1 MGMKITLE
9 QNAVA
14 VTECAD
20 AINDRFSGSGINAD
34 IIQHSN
40 AKKYSFVRVTTPP
53 QHWQALA
60 KWMKFEGG
68 VNYCSMV
75 TGTHYP
81 DGGEERGWEVVYH
94 LLRQPI
100 VNQIPDTNTVYV
112 AEKMLGSQVPVEF
125 EVIINLPNSD
135 TPSVP
140 TVQHI
145 WGGADWNEKET
156 WDLVGINFEGH
167 ENMHRVLN
175 PHDSPDGF
183 HPLQKQH
190 KIRYHDFNEMY
201 DDAQGF
207 VRKPADEGRVK

>member
-1 MGMKITLE
+1 MGMAITLE
-9 QNAVA
+9 QNAIA

-60 KWMKFEGG
+60 KWMKFECG

-75 TGTHYP
+75 TGTHFP
-81 DGGEERGWEVVYH
+81 DGGDERGWELVYH

-100 VNQIPDTNTVYV
+100 VNQLPNTNTVFV
-112 AEKMLGSQVPVEF
+112 AEKMLGSQIPVEF
-125 EVIINLPNSD
+125 EVIISLPNND

-145 WGGADWNEKET
+145 WVGADWNEKET

-190 KIRYHDFNEMY
+190 KIRYHDYNEMY

>member
-1 MGMKITLE
+1 MYKRQE

-20 AINDRFSGSGINAD
+20 AINDRFSGSGVNAD

-60 KWMKFEGG
+60 KWMKFEVG

-125 EVIINLPNSD
+125 EVIINLPNND

>member
-20 AINDRFSGSGINAD
+20 AINDRFSGSGVNAD

-60 KWMKFEGG
+60 KWMKFEVG

-125 EVIINLPNSD
+125 EVIINLPNND

>member
-20 AINDRFSGSGINAD
+20 AINDRFSGSGVNAD

-60 KWMKFEGG
+60 KWMKFEVG

-75 TGTHYP
+75 TGTHFP

-125 EVIINLPNSD
+125 EVIINLPNND

>member
-1 MGMKITLE
+1 MGMAITLE
-9 QNAVA
+9 QNAIA

-60 KWMKFEGG
+60 KWMKFDGG

-75 TGTHYP
+75 TGTHFP
-81 DGGEERGWEVVYH
+81 DGGDERGWEVVYH

-100 VNQIPDTNTVYV
+100 VNQLPNTNTVFV
-112 AEKMLGSQVPVEF
+112 AEKMLGSQIPVEF
-125 EVIINLPNSD
+125 EVIISLPNND

-145 WGGADWNEKET
+145 WVGADWNEKET

-190 KIRYHDFNEMY
+190 KIRYHDYNEMY

>member
-1 MGMKITLE
+1 MGMAITLE

-40 AKKYSFVRVTTPP
+40 AKKYSFVRITTPP

-68 VNYCSMV
+68 VNYCSMI
-75 TGTHYP
+75 TGTHFP
-81 DGGEERGWEVVYH
+81 DGGDERGWEVVYH

-100 VNQIPDTNTVYV
+100 VNQLPNTNTVFV
-112 AEKMLGSQVPVEF
+112 AEKMLGSQIPVEF
-125 EVIINLPNSD
+125 EVIISLPNND

-145 WGGADWNEKET
+145 WNGADWNEKET

-190 KIRYHDFNEMY
+190 KIRYHDYNEMY

>member
-1 MGMKITLE
+1 MGLKITLD
-9 QNAVA
+9 QNAIA

-20 AINDRFSGSGINAD
+20 KINDRFSGSGINAD

-60 KWMKFEGG
+60 KYMKFEVG

-81 DGGEERGWEVVYH
+81 EGGEDRGWEVVYH

-100 VNQIPDTNTVYV
+100 VNQIPDTNTIFV
-112 AEKMLGSQVPVEF
+112 AEKMLGSQIPVEF
-125 EVIINLPNSD
+125 EVIINLPNND

-140 TVQHI
+140 TVQHV

-190 KIRYHDFNEMY
+190 KIRYHDYNEMY

>member
-1 MGMKITLE
+1 MGMAITLE

-20 AINDRFSGSGINAD
+20 AINDRFNGSGINAN

-40 AKKYSFVRVTTPP
+40 AKKYSFVRITTPP

-68 VNYCSMV
+68 VNYCSMI
-75 TGTHYP
+75 TGTHFP
-81 DGGEERGWEVVYH
+81 DGGDERGWEVVYH

-100 VNQIPDTNTVYV
+100 VNQLPNTNTVFV
-112 AEKMLGSQVPVEF
+112 AEKMLGSQIPVEF
-125 EVIINLPNSD
+125 EVIISLPNND

-145 WGGADWNEKET
+145 WNGADWNEKET

-190 KIRYHDFNEMY
+190 KIRYHDYNEMY

>member
-1 MGMKITLE
+1 MGMAITLE

-68 VNYCSMV
+68 VNYCSMI
-75 TGTHYP
+75 TGTHFP
-81 DGGEERGWEVVYH
+81 DGGDERGWEVVYH

-100 VNQIPDTNTVYV
+100 VNQLPNTNTVFV
-112 AEKMLGSQVPVEF
+112 AEKMLGSQIPVEF
-125 EVIINLPNSD
+125 EVIISLPNND

-145 WGGADWNEKET
+145 WNGADWNEKET

-190 KIRYHDFNEMY
+190 KIRYHDYNEMY

>member
-1 MGMKITLE
+1 MGMAITLE

-40 AKKYSFVRVTTPP
+40 AKKYSFVRITTPP

-68 VNYCSMV
+68 VNYCSMI
-75 TGTHYP
+75 TGTHFP
-81 DGGEERGWEVVYH
+81 DGGDERGWEVVYH

-100 VNQIPDTNTVYV
+100 VNQLPNTNTVFV
-112 AEKMLGSQVPVEF
+112 AEKMLGSQIPVEF
-125 EVIINLPNSD
+125 EVIISLPNND

-145 WGGADWNEKET
+145 WNGADWNEKET

-190 KIRYHDFNEMY
+190 KIRYHDYNEMY

-207 VRKPADEGRVK
+207 VRKPADEGRVT

>member
-60 KWMKFEGG
+60 KWMKFEVG

-75 TGTHYP
+75 TGC
-81 DGGEERGWEVVYH
+81 
-94 LLRQPI
+94 LLY
-100 VNQIPDTNTVYV
+100 T
-112 AEKMLGSQVPVEF
+112 S
-125 EVIINLPNSD
+125 
-135 TPSVP
+135 PSP
-140 TVQHI
+140 R
-145 WGGADWNEKET
+145 D
-156 WDLVGINFEGH
+156 
-167 ENMHRVLN
+167 RVRSRM
-175 PHDSPDGF
+175 PSS
-183 HPLQKQH
+183 
-190 KIRYHDFNEMY
+190 
-201 DDAQGF
+201 A
-207 VRKPADEGRVK
+207 

>member
-1 MGMKITLE
+1 MKITLE

-60 KWMKFEGG
+60 KWMKFEVG

-125 EVIINLPNSD
+125 EVIINLPNND

>member
-1 MGMKITLE
+1 MGMAITLE
-9 QNAVA
+9 QNAAA

-40 AKKYSFVRVTTPP
+40 AKKYSFVRIIAPP

-60 KWMKFEGG
+60 KWMKFELG
-68 VNYCSMV
+68 VNYCSMI
-75 TGTHYP
+75 TGTHFP
-81 DGGEERGWEVVYH
+81 DGGDERGWEVVYH

-100 VNQIPDTNTVYV
+100 VNQVPNTNTVFV
-112 AEKMLGSQVPVEF
+112 AEKMLGTQIPVEF
-125 EVIINLPNSD
+125 EIIISLPNND
-135 TPSVP
+135 TPSIP
-140 TVQHI
+140 TVQHV
-145 WGGADWNEKET
+145 WNGADWNEKET

-167 ENMHRVLN
+167 DNMHRVLN
-175 PHDSPDGF
+175 PHDSPEGF

-190 KIRYHDFNEMY
+190 KIRYHDYNEMY

-207 VRKPADEGRVK
+207 GRKPADEGRVK

>member
-1 MGMKITLE
+1 MGMAITLE

-40 AKKYSFVRVTTPP
+40 AKKYSFVRIIAPP

-60 KWMKFEGG
+60 KWMKFELG
-68 VNYCSMV
+68 VNYCSMI
-75 TGTHYP
+75 TGTHFP
-81 DGGEERGWEVVYH
+81 EGGDDRGWEVVYH

-100 VNQIPDTNTVYV
+100 VNQVPNTNTVFV
-112 AEKMLGSQVPVEF
+112 AEKMLGSQIPVEF
-125 EVIINLPNSD
+125 EIIISLPNSD
-135 TPSVP
+135 TPSIP
-140 TVQHI
+140 TVQHV
-145 WGGADWNEKET
+145 WNGADWNEKET

-167 ENMHRVLN
+167 DNMHRVLN
-175 PHDSPDGF
+175 PHDSPEGF

-190 KIRYHDFNEMY
+190 KIRYHDYNEMY

-207 VRKPADEGRVK
+207 GRKPADEGRVK

>member
-1 MGMKITLE
+1 MGMAITLE

-40 AKKYSFVRVTTPP
+40 AKKYSFVRITTPP

-68 VNYCSMV
+68 VNYCSMI
-75 TGTHYP
+75 TGTHFP
-81 DGGEERGWEVVYH
+81 DGGDERGWEVVYH

-100 VNQIPDTNTVYV
+100 VNQLPNTNTVFV
-112 AEKMLGSQVPVEF
+112 AEKMLGSQIPVEF
-125 EVIINLPNSD
+125 EVIISLPNND

-145 WGGADWNEKET
+145 WNGADWNEKET

-175 PHDSPDGF
+175 PHNSPDGF
-183 HPLQKQH
+183 HPLQRQH
-190 KIRYHDFNEMY
+190 KLRYHDYNEMY
-201 DDAQGF
+201 DDAQGV

>member
-60 KWMKFEGG
+60 KWMKFEVG
-68 VNYCSMV
+68 VNYCSMI

-125 EVIINLPNSD
+125 EVIINLPNND

>member
-1 MGMKITLE
+1 MGMAITLE

-40 AKKYSFVRVTTPP
+40 AKKYSFVRITTPP

-68 VNYCSMV
+68 VNYCSMI
-75 TGTHYP
+75 TGTHFP
-81 DGGEERGWEVVYH
+81 DGGDERGWEVVYH

-100 VNQIPDTNTVYV
+100 VNQLPNTNTVFV
-112 AEKMLGSQVPVEF
+112 AEKMLGSQIPVEF
-125 EVIINLPNSD
+125 EVIISLPNND

-140 TVQHI
+140 TVQHV

-190 KIRYHDFNEMY
+190 KIRYHDYNEMY

>member
-1 MGMKITLE
+1 MGMAITLE
-9 QNAVA
+9 QNAEA

-40 AKKYSFVRVTTPP
+40 AKKYSFVRITTPP

-68 VNYCSMV
+68 VNYCSMI
-75 TGTHYP
+75 TGTHFP
-81 DGGEERGWEVVYH
+81 DGGDERGWEVVYH

-100 VNQIPDTNTVYV
+100 VNQLPNTNTVFV
-112 AEKMLGSQVPVEF
+112 AEKMLGSQIPVEF
-125 EVIINLPNSD
+125 EVIISLPNND

-145 WGGADWNEKET
+145 WNGADWNEKET

-190 KIRYHDFNEMY
+190 KIRYHDYNEMY

>member
-1 MGMKITLE
+1 MGMTITLE
-9 QNAVA
+9 QNAIA

-60 KWMKFEGG
+60 KWMKFEGV

-75 TGTHYP
+75 TGTHFP
-81 DGGEERGWEVVYH
+81 DGGDERGWEVVYH

-100 VNQIPDTNTVYV
+100 VNQLPNTNTVFV
-112 AEKMLGSQVPVEF
+112 AEKMLGSQIPVEF
-125 EVIINLPNSD
+125 EVIISLPNND

-145 WGGADWNEKET
+145 WVGADWNEKET

-190 KIRYHDFNEMY
+190 KIRYHDYNEMY

>member
-1 MGMKITLE
+1 MGMAIPLKQT
-9 QNAVA
+9 AVA

-20 AINDRFSGSGINAD
+20 AINARFSGSGINAD

-40 AKKYSFVRVTTPP
+40 AKKYSFVRITTPP

-68 VNYCSMV
+68 VNYCSMI
-75 TGTHYP
+75 TGTHFP
-81 DGGEERGWEVVYH
+81 DGGDERGWEVVYH

-100 VNQIPDTNTVYV
+100 VNQLPNTNTVFV
-112 AEKMLGSQVPVEF
+112 AEKMLGSQIPVEF
-125 EVIINLPNSD
+125 EVIISLPNND

-145 WGGADWNEKET
+145 WNGADWNEKET

-190 KIRYHDFNEMY
+190 KIRYHDYNEMY

>member
-1 MGMKITLE
+1 MGMAITLE
-9 QNAVA
+9 QNAIA

-40 AKKYSFVRVTTPP
+40 AKKYSFVRITTPP

-68 VNYCSMV
+68 VNYCSMI
-75 TGTHYP
+75 TGTHFP
-81 DGGEERGWEVVYH
+81 DGGDERGWEVVYH

-100 VNQIPDTNTVYV
+100 VNQLPNTHPVFV
-112 AEKMLGSQVPVEF
+112 AEKMLGTQVPVEF
-125 EVIINLPNSD
+125 EVIISLPNND

-145 WGGADWNEKET
+145 WNGADWNEKET

-190 KIRYHDFNEMY
+190 KIRYHDYNEMY

>member
-60 KWMKFEGG
+60 KWMKFEVG

-81 DGGEERGWEVVYH
+81 DGGEERGWEVVYP

-125 EVIINLPNSD
+125 EVIINLPNND